1 MKTQNYLATA
11 DLAYKNLK
19 EGQHI
24 RGIDNVEY
32 EVVKSLHTKSGY
44 DGYVLYRKDTNELV
58 VTHRGT
64 WPEKNAKAT
73 DILTDLGMAVNQGNN
88 QYPDAKKLTEIA
100 ISLTQTRYLGAVIH
114 QSGHSL
120 GGALAQ
126 LCGYNYGQQTET
138 FNAYGAA
145 KLNEKQPGKQSNA
158 KLITN
163 HVRGIDP
170 VSSASP
176 HLGNVK
182 YYLHEGE
189 KEALYLHGFG
199 RINISL
205 NRTWSLAILGAAA
218 SHGLDN
224 FKNGGLSAQSHS
236 FASEHIN
243 LIKEFRTEFEADVQT
258 IGRNIRFIKDRI
270 NDGIRWGKEAL
281 DWGKVAINWGKD
293 AFNWG
298 KKALNLSANVN
309 TTESQLAQLITDSNF
324 PLKENDNTNR
334 LVATSSTAAQIPQ
347 SKYDE
352 VKGMLRGLI
361 NDTDGSYAQ
370 RVLTEHP
377 EQVALFDEKIR
388 QNVALNQDRQQELV
402 AEKSQA
408 FQHEEQ
414 QRVFSRSFG

>member
-11 DLAYKNLK
+11 NLAYKNLK

-100 ISLTQTRYLGAVIH
+100 ISLTQTRYPGAVIH

-145 KLNEKQPGKQSNA
+145 KLNEKQFGKQSNV
-158 KLITN
+158 KLIIN
-163 HVRGIDP
+163 HVRGTDP

-189 KEALYLHGFG
+189 KVGLYLHGFG
-199 RINISL
+199 RFNTSP
-205 NRTWSLAILGAAA
+205 NRTWSLAIVGAAA

-224 FKNGGLSAQSHS
+224 FKDGGLSARSHS

-243 LIKEFRTEFEADVQT
+243 LIKEFRTEFEADVQR

-281 DWGKVAINWGKD
+281 DWGKDAINWGKD
-293 AFNWG
+293 ASTLCRAQPARLPPGRG
-298 KKALNLSANVN
+298 KAGAGTPRSR
-309 TTESQLAQLITDSNF
+309 SSS
-324 PLKENDNTNR
+324 LK
-334 LVATSSTAAQIPQ
+334 
-347 SKYDE
+347 
-352 VKGMLRGLI
+352 MLRSEGGRG
-361 NDTDGSYAQ
+361 TPGG
-370 RVLTEHP
+370 TEKASP
-377 EQVALFDEKIR
+377 SACPR
-388 QNVALNQDRQQELV
+388 PW
-402 AEKSQA
+402 
-408 FQHEEQ
+408 
-414 QRVFSRSFG
+414 

>member
-19 EGQHI
+19 
-24 RGIDNVEY
+24 
-32 EVVKSLHTKSGY
+32 

-100 ISLTQTRYLGAVIH
+100 ISLTQTRYPGAVIH

-189 KEALYLHGFG
+189 KVALYLHGFG
-199 RINISL
+199 RFNTSP
-205 NRTWSLAILGAAA
+205 NRTWSLAIVGAAA

-243 LIKEFRTEFEADVQT
+243 LIKEFRIEFEADVQKT
-258 IGRNIRFIKDRI
+258 GRNIRFIKDRI

-281 DWGKVAINWGKD
+281 DWGKDAINWGKD

-309 TTESQLAQLITDSNF
+309 TPESQLAQLITDSHLL
-324 PLKENDNTNR
+324 LKENDNTNR
-334 LVATSSTAAQIPQ
+334 FVATSSTATQIPQ

-352 VKGMLRGLI
+352 VRGMLRGII

-370 RVLTEHP
+370 KVLAEHP

-388 QNVALNQDRQQELV
+388 QNIALNQDKQQELAV
-402 AEKSQA
+402 EKGQT

-414 QRVFSRSFG
+414 QRTLSRSFG

>member
-100 ISLTQTRYLGAVIH
+100 ISLTQTRYPGAVIH

-126 LCGYNYGQQTET
+126 LCGYNYSQRTET

-145 KLNEKQPGKQSNA
+145 NLQEKQPGKQSNA
-158 KLITN
+158 QLITN
-163 HVRGIDP
+163 HVRGMDP
-170 VSSASP
+170 VSAASP

-182 YYLHEGE
+182 HYLNKTEQIV
-189 KEALYLHGFG
+189 LYLGGFG
-199 RINISL
+199 KLNITP
-205 NRTWSLAILGAAA
+205 NRTWAVAITGAGY
-218 SHGLDN
+218 SHGLNN
-224 FKNGGLSAQSHS
+224 FKNGGLSTEDHT
-236 FASEHIN
+236 FALDNIQ
-243 LIKEFRTEFEADVQT
+243 LIKEFRTEFEEEARKVGKD
-258 IGRNIRFIKDRI
+258 IKFIKDI
-270 NDGIRWGKEAL
+270 MND
-281 DWGKVAINWGKD
+281 AINWGK
-293 AFNWG
+293 
-298 KKALNLSANVN
+298 KTLNLSENSNISEEQFARLFVN
-309 TTESQLAQLITDSNF
+309 EATNSNLLA
-324 PLKENDNTNR
+324 KEQDTINN
-334 LVATSSTAAQIPQ
+334 LASASSATKRPQ

-370 RVLTEHP
+370 RVLAEHP